1 MNKISVLILIALLS
15 GCASGGYNVSCGHVI
30 ANGSYATATGS
41 GAGYLCHAGYV
52 GFGKPD
58 YTAITALATAYVN
71 SSNQVTTTVPIT
83 VSVVPTGK

>member
-1 MNKISVLILIALLS
+1 MRLFIIIALLALS
-15 GCASGGYNVSCGHVI
+15 GCSSGAYNVSCGHIV
-30 ANGSYATATGS
+30 ANGNYATATGS

-58 YTAITALATAYVN
+58 YTAITALSTNYVN
-71 SSNQVTTTVPIT
+71 SANQVTTTIPIT